1 MEWSADLNSEDFCR
15 SPLTHSVLQSI
26 SLFAAGVICDMI
38 LLFTREM
45 TEPVRAPCMAF
56 FYAHVKTHV
65 TVPTRER
72 VRVDVSY
79 LRHLFDV
86 FIEEM
91 CT

>member
-56 FYAHVKTHV
+56 L
-65 TVPTRER
+65 R
-72 VRVDVSY
+72 VGTARQ
-79 LRHLFDV
+79 HLDLPKS
-86 FIEEM
+86 EG
-91 CT
+91 